1 MNADGGDQKRLASH
15 PAEDGF
21 PSWLDDGRIVFTSAR
36 DGQADIYVM
45 DATGS
50 NVTRLTRMSAGQPAA
65 SPDGQKI
72 AFVSTG
78 LEQIG
83 GHLQF
88 QIFLMDADG
97 NNQKILTSS
106 TNSTFLPCWLP
117 DGKAI
122 AFHVDKFGVKA
133 NIFQIDL
140 DGKNIKRLTAGPR
153 IDARPAFSRDGS
165 KLAFQSNRDGDYEIY
180 VLTLH

>member
-1 MNADGGDQKRLASH
+1 MNADGSEQKPLAPH
-15 PAEDGF
+15 PAEDGS
-21 PSWLDDGRIVFTSAR
+21 PRWLADGRIVFTSAR

-45 DATGS
+45 DAAGS
-50 NVTRLTRMSAGQPAA
+50 SVTRLTRMSASQPAA
-65 SPDGQKI
+65 SPDGKQV

-83 GHLQF
+83 GHLQL
-88 QIFLMDADG
+88 QIFLMDVDG

-106 TNSTFLPCWLP
+106 LHSTFLPCWLP

-133 NIFQIDL
+133 NIFQTDL

-153 IDARPAFSRDGS
+153 MDARPAFSRDGS